1 MAHEILSS
9 VTKRFLQYKTLGE
22 RTFEQL
28 SDQELFVQFNEE
40 TNSISVII
48 RHMSGNMLSRWT
60 DLLTT
65 DGEKEWRHRDV
76 EFLNEPLD
84 RAVLMAKWEEGW
96 ACMFHAL
103 GGLTSQDL
111 EREVRIRNEAHSVM
125 EVIHRQLAHY
135 AYHVGQIVYMGK
147 ILRGGSWISLSI
159 PRGESEEFN
168 KAMSAKMNHT

>member
-22 RTFEQL
+22 NTFEQL
-28 SDQELFVQFNEE
+28 SDQELFVQFNPE
-40 TNSISVII
+40 TNSIAVII
-48 RHMSGNMLSRWT
+48 RHMSGNMLSRWM

-65 DGEKEWRHRDV
+65 DGEKEWRQRDA
-76 EFLNEPLD
+76 EFENKLMG
-84 RAVLMAKWEEGW
+84 RAELMAEWDRGW

-103 GGLTSQDL
+103 SGLTSQDL
-111 EREVRIRNEAHSVM
+111 VREVFIRHESHSVM

-147 ILRGGSWISLSI
+147 MLRGNSWISLSI
-159 PRGESEEFN
+159 PRGRSEEFN
-168 KAMSAKMNHT
+168 KAMFKRPDHT